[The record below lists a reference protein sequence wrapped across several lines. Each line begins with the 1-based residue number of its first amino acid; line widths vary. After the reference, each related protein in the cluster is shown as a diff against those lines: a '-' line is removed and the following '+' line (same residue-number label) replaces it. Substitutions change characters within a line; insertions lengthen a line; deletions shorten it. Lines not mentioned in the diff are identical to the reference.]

1 MGTCAVTSYVESSAG
16 VNVGGKTGLTAVV
29 VGICFLLAFFF
40 SPLASLIPAYATA
53 PALIV
58 VGAMMMKNVQGID
71 FTDFSE
77 SIPAFLTVIMMP
89 MTYSIGNGF
98 GFGFARRTCSGVFSG
113 FERLIV
119 TIISP
124 RGASCFHIIFLSKS
138 F

>member
-1 MGTCAVTSYVESSAG
+1 MHKRQ
-16 VNVGGKTGLTAVV
+16 VGSW
-29 VGICFLLAFFF
+29 FLLAFFF

-98 GFGFARRTCSGVFSG
+98 GFGFASYCLLKLITGKYRQVTPVMWGVSIILIIG
-113 FERLIV
+113 F
-119 TIISP
+119 
-124 RGASCFHIIFLSKS
+124 FMHQ
-138 F
+138 

>member
-1 MGTCAVTSYVESSAG
+1 MVPYYQQPWVP
-16 VNVGGKTGLTAVV
+16 VGGKTGLTAVV

-98 GFGFARRTCSGVFSG
+98 GFGFSSYCLLKLITGKYRQVTPVMWGVSIILIIG
-113 FERLIV
+113 F
-119 TIISP
+119 
-124 RGASCFHIIFLSKS
+124 FMHQ
-138 F
+138 